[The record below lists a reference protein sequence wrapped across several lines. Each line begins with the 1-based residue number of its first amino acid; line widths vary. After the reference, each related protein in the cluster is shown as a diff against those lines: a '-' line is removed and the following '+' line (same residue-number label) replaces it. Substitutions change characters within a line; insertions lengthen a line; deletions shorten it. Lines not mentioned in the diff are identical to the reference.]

1 MIISIVSFKGGVG
14 KTTTAIHLSAYFQ
27 KKGKTVLVDGDP
39 NRSALAWSERGN
51 FPFQV
56 IDESGLVARTG
67 EFDNIIVDTPARPS
81 AEELKTLSAESDL
94 LLIPTKPDALSLDA
108 LLKIVASLQ
117 SFDAQNYRV
126 LLTLALPRSNAARDA
141 KAMLGEIEVP
151 FCKTEIHR
159 RAVCERAALQGKTVE
174 NLKDGQAAW
183 EEFAMLGKEI
193 SKYVTSL
200 LEPKTARK
208 IRKSLSVKNTSDS
221 AEFLRED
228 RRR

>member
-1 MIISIVSFKGGVG
+1 MLISIASFKGGVG
-14 KTTTAIHLSAYFQ
+14 KTTTAVHLSAYFQ

-56 IDESGLVARTG
+56 INESELAARAG
-67 EFDNIIVDTPARPS
+67 EFSNIIIDTPARPS

-117 SFDAQNYRV
+117 SFDAQNYKV
-126 LLTLALPRSNAARDA
+126 LLTLVPPRSNAARDA
-141 KAMLGEIEVP
+141 KAMFDEIKVP
-151 FCKTEIHR
+151 YCKTEIHR
-159 RAVCERAALQGKTVE
+159 RAICERAALQGKTVD

-183 EEFAMLGKEI
+183 EEFTMLGKEI
-193 SKYVTSL
+193 FK
-200 LEPKTARK
+200 K
-208 IRKSLSVKNTSDS
+208 
-221 AEFLRED
+221 
-228 RRR
+228 

>member
-1 MIISIVSFKGGVG
+1 MLVSIASFKGGVG
-14 KTTTAIHLSAYFQ
+14 KTTTAVHLSAYFQ

-56 IDESGLVARTG
+56 IDESELAARAA
-67 EFDNIIVDTPARPS
+67 EFSNIIIDTPARPS

-117 SFDAQNYRV
+117 SFDAQNYKV
-126 LLTLALPRSNAARDA
+126 LLTLVPPRSNAARDA
-141 KAMLGEIEVP
+141 KAMLDEIKVSY
-151 FCKTEIHR
+151 CKTEIHR
-159 RAVCERAALQGKTVE
+159 RAICERAALQGKTVD

-183 EEFAMLGKEI
+183 EEFSRLGKEI
-193 SKYVTSL
+193 FK
-200 LEPKTARK
+200 R
-208 IRKSLSVKNTSDS
+208 
-221 AEFLRED
+221 
-228 RRR
+228 